1 MVSRIILFIL
11 GAALSC
17 ILTREYYVD
26 KHEAFVQKLNA
37 EAEKR
42 ENELHGVIDD
52 LLDESYTRIVEIE
65 QLSSDNAKLVRK
77 LGGLRDPRCTYSAEN
92 KSSGSDSKTGAGTVL
107 SDEATEFLLG
117 LTRDAD
123 VLREQL
129 RLCQEWAKSVS
140 KP

>member
-65 QLSSDNAKLVRK
+65 RLSSDNTKLVRE
-77 LGGLRDPRCTYSAEN
+77 LGGLRDPGRSYSTKN

-129 RLCQEWAKSVS
+129 RLCQEWAKQIGS
-140 KP
+140 

>member
-1 MVSRIILFIL
+1 MVSRAVCFII
-11 GAALSC
+11 ASVLSC
-17 ILTREYYVD
+17 ILTRSYYIN
-26 KHEAFVQKLNA
+26 KHEAFIQKLNA
-37 EAEKR
+37 EATAK

-52 LLDESYTRIVEIE
+52 LLDESYTRILEIE
-65 QLSSDNAKLVRK
+65 RLSSDNATLVRK
-77 LGGLRDPRCTYSAEN
+77 LGGLRDPGSSRSNKN
-92 KSSGSDSKTGAGTVL
+92 KSSGSDPKTGAGTVL
-107 SDEATEFLLG
+107 SEEATGFLLS

>member
-17 ILTREYYVD
+17 IFTREYYVD

-42 ENELHGVIDD
+42 ENELHGVISD

-65 QLSSDNAKLVRK
+65 RLSSDNAKLVRE
-77 LGGLRDPRCTYSAEN
+77 LGGLRDPGSSYSTKN
-92 KSSGSDSKTGAGTVL
+92 KSSGSDPKTGAGTVL

-129 RLCQEWAKSVS
+129 RLCQEWAKQIGS
-140 KP
+140 

>member
-1 MVSRIILFIL
+1 MVSRIFLFIL

-77 LGGLRDPRCTYSAEN
+77 LGGLRDPGRTYSAKN
-92 KSSGSDSKTGAGTVL
+92 KSSGSDPKTGAGTVL

-129 RLCQEWAKSVS
+129 RLCQEWAKQIGS
-140 KP
+140 